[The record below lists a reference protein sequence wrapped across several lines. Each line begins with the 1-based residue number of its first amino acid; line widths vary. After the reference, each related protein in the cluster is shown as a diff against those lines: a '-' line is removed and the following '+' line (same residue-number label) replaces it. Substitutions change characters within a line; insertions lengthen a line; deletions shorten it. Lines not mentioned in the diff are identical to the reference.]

1 MILEVSLVL
10 LGYLAGSVS
19 SAILVCRA
27 MGLPD
32 PRSQGSHNPGAT
44 NVLRFGGKG
53 AAAVTLSGDVLKGLL
68 PVLVALALG
77 VGDRTLAAVGLA
89 AFLGHLYPVFFGFA
103 GGKGVA
109 TAIGALLGWSWPVA
123 IAGIATWLLVA
134 TVSRISS
141 LAAIT
146 SAALAP
152 LYLWWLSGRLPL
164 VAAGTVMSILLVWR
178 HRSNIRSILAGTEDT
193 IGAERK

>member
-44 NVLRFGGKG
+44 NVLRFGGKR